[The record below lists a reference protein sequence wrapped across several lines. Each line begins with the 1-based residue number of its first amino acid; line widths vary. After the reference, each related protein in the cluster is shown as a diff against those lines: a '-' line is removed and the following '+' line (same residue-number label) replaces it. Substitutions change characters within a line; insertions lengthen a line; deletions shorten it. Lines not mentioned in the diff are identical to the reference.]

1 MNRSNI
7 MERKMLVENK
17 INVILDAIGKVK
29 GEDIIIY
36 DFTSINPFIDRVII
50 CSANNMRQVYAI
62 AQMIKEKCREN
73 KIGVRVEGN
82 QDSRWILLDIDEI
95 IVHVFLD
102 DEREVYKLER
112 LYGDLPRL
120 ESNYDL

>member
-1 MNRSNI
+1 
-7 MERKMLVENK
+7 MLVENK
-17 INVILDAIGKVK
+17 IKIILDAIGKVK

-73 KIGVRVEGN
+73 QIDVRIEGN

>member
-1 MNRSNI
+1 
-7 MERKMLVENK
+7 MLMENK
-17 INVILDAIGKVK
+17 VKVILDAINKVK
-29 GEDIIIY
+29 GEDIIVY

-73 KIGVRVEGN
+73 AFFVRMEGT
-82 QDSRWILLDIDEI
+82 QDSRWILMDADEV
-95 IVHVFLD
+95 IVHIFLD
-102 DEREVYKLER
+102 DERDVYKLER

>member
-1 MNRSNI
+1 MNKNNI

-17 INVILDAIGKVK
+17 INIILEAIGKVK

-73 KIGVRVEGN
+73 KIDVRVEGN

-102 DEREVYKLER
+102 DEREIYKLER

>member
-1 MNRSNI
+1 
-7 MERKMLVENK
+7 MLVENK
-17 INVILDAIGKVK
+17 IKIILDAIGKVK

-36 DFTSINPFIDRVII
+36 DFTSINPFIDRVIL

-73 KIGVRVEGN
+73 QIDVRIEGN

>member
-1 MNRSNI
+1 MNKNNI

-17 INVILDAIGKVK
+17 INVILEAIGKVK

-62 AQMIKEKCREN
+62 AQMIKEKCREY
-73 KIGVRVEGN
+73 KIDVRVEGN

-102 DEREVYKLER
+102 DEREIYKLER

>member
-1 MNRSNI
+1 
-7 MERKMLVENK
+7 MLVENK

-36 DFTSINPFIDRVII
+36 DFTSINLFIDRVII

-73 KIGVRVEGN
+73 KIDVRVEGN

-102 DEREVYKLER
+102 DEREIYKLER

>member
-1 MNRSNI
+1 MNKNNI

-73 KIGVRVEGN
+73 KIDVRVEGN

-102 DEREVYKLER
+102 DEREIYKLER

>member
-1 MNRSNI
+1 
-7 MERKMLVENK
+7 MLVENK

-36 DFTSINPFIDRVII
+36 DFTSINPFIDRAII

-73 KIGVRVEGN
+73 KFDVRVEGN

>member
-1 MNRSNI
+1 MQ
-7 MERKMLVENK
+7 VENK
-17 INVILDAIGKVK
+17 VNIILDAIGKVK
-29 GEDIIIY
+29 GQDIIVY

-73 KIGVRVEGN
+73 NIPVKMEGN
-82 QDSRWILLDIDEI
+82 QDSRWILMDADEV

-120 ESNYDL
+120 EGCYDL